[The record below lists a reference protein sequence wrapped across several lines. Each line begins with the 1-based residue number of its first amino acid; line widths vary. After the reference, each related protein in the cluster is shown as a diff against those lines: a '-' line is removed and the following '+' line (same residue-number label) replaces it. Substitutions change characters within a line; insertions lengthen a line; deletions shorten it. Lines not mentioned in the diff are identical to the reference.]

1 MQINIQINE
10 CLPVCCRQNLICKY
24 SPIFLASGQHF
35 EIILRFL
42 MIRLKSSLVSIMKLH
57 YILPC
62 GICCLRSG
70 LYDFFNGKLL
80 HFLQASHSFKIMDI
94 FELD

>member
-1 MQINIQINE
+1 MFTRVLLSESYLQVLPNI
-10 CLPVCCRQNLICKY
+10 
-24 SPIFLASGQHF
+24 LASGQHF
-35 EIILRFL
+35 EIISRFL

-62 GICCLRSG
+62 GMSCLRSG
-70 LYDFFNGKLL
+70 LYEFFNGKL
-80 HFLQASHSFKIMDI
+80 HFSQASHSFKIMDI